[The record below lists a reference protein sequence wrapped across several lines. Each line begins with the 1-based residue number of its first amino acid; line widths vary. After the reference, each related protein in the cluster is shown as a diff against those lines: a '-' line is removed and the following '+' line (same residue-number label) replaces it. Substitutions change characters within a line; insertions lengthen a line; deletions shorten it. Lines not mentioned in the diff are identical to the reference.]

1 MKYYLDV
8 IKNYVKFDGRS
19 RRKEYWMFVLFNV
32 IFSVVASIIDNVA
45 GLNFSSDYSSY
56 GMYSTG
62 ILTSL
67 YSLAV
72 FLPSLGVGVRRLH
85 DIGKSGWWLL
95 ITFVPLA
102 GPIWLLVLLA
112 TNGVVG
118 ENQYGPDPKAAV

>member
-1 MKYYLDV
+1 
-8 IKNYVKFDGRS
+8 
-19 RRKEYWMFVLFNV
+19 MFVLFNV
-32 IFSVVASIIDNVA
+32 IFSIVASIIDNVA

-62 ILTSL
+62 IIASL

-72 FLPSLGVGVRRLH
+72 LIPSLAVGVRRLH

-95 ITFVPLA
+95 ISLIPLV
-102 GPIWLLVLLA
+102 GGIWLLVLLA

-118 ENQYGPDPKAAV
+118 ENQYGPDPKAAA

>member
-8 IKNYVKFDGRS
+8 IKKYVKFDGRA

-32 IFSVVASIIDNVA
+32 IFSFVASIIDSVA
-45 GLNFSSDYSSY
+45 GLTYTSSTNSY
-56 GMYSTG
+56 GYASIG
-62 ILTSL
+62 IISSL

-72 FLPSLGVGVRRLH
+72 LLPSLGVGVRRLH

-95 ITFVPLA
+95 ICLVPLA

-118 ENQYGPDPKAAV
+118 ENQYGSDPKAV